1 VLITKKSEEK
11 RRKARKS
18 EEKRGKARKREEKR
32 EKEWK
37 REEKNTIQKT
47 KSVRFNPR
55 LQRYLTSPFI
65 KQKVREQAV
74 KRVRKDMILDGKTE
88 EDIS

>member
-1 VLITKKSEEK
+1 VLITK
-11 RRKARKS
+11 KS
-18 EEKRGKARKREEKR
+18 EEKRGKARKREGKGGKEK
-32 EKEWK
+32 K
-37 REEKNTIQKT
+37 KNTIQKT

>member
-1 VLITKKSEEK
+1 MELEDLKK
-11 RRKARKS
+11 
-18 EEKRGKARKREEKR
+18 
-32 EKEWK
+32 
-37 REEKNTIQKT
+37 
-47 KSVRFNPR
+47 
-55 LQRYLTSPFI
+55 YLPSPFI

>member
-18 EEKRGKARKREEKR
+18 EEKRGKERKRERKSGKEK
-32 EKEWK
+32 K
-37 REEKNTIQKT
+37 KNTIQKT
-47 KSVRFNPR
+47 KSVRYNPR
-55 LQRYLTSPFI
+55 LQKYLPSPFI